1 MGNVSDSVQEIRTE
15 DAVDAGMKAL
25 HTFSFIV
32 KNPEEEGDAEF
43 SSDSSSIGADSSA
56 SSFEEGEDGKIKL
69 EEEEEEEATATTF
82 VSLDSLEDSL
92 PIKRGL
98 SAFFSGK
105 SKSFASLSDASA
117 STAKDLAK
125 TENPFNK
132 RRRIQVANKVSW
144 SRRASCSSLV
154 SSPPEVKEEGEQG
167 KLDEGTESPMVPLSN
182 SSDRRG
188 SNTTFKP
195 PRSLSLSDLQH
206 GWTNLSSLL

>member
-69 EEEEEEEATATTF
+69 EDEEATATTF

-167 KLDEGTESPMVPLSN
+167 EREEGTESPMVPLSN
-182 SSDRRG
+182 SSDKKG